1 MFMFLALLCDHLR
14 LKHNFYCLNIFG
26 PVTKLTLSTSYKG
39 VAGRST
45 STSRSGVA
53 MAGEC

>member
-1 MFMFLALLCDHLR
+1 MFVALLCDHLR